1 MTWLG
6 TLPENSCL
14 PSLLMEKVLAR
25 LWNSLY
31 WHDVLAVTGSL
42 ISALP
47 SRILGD
53 TQVFFDAASHR

>member
-6 TLPENSCL
+6 TLLEVSCL
-14 PSLLMEKVLAR
+14 PSLLIENLMAR

-42 ISALP
+42 LSALT

-53 TQVFFDAASHR
+53 AQVFLDAASRR